1 MGKTSN
7 FIIGALLGAA
17 AGVAVSYLFGP
28 ANNTT
33 YDKHYQSR
41 LDKALSDGR
50 RAADDAEADLR
61 RQFEAGRLPK
71 AQRPSTAPFDQIS
84 SQD

>member
-1 MGKTSN
+1 MGRTSN

-17 AGVAVSYLFGP
+17 AGMAVTYLFGP
-28 ANNTT
+28 ANSTT

-50 RAADDAEADLR
+50 RAADDAESDLR
-61 RQFEAGRLPK
+61 RQFEAGKLPK
-71 AQRPSTAPFDQIS
+71 AQLPAVDPLDQS
-84 SQD
+84 GREA